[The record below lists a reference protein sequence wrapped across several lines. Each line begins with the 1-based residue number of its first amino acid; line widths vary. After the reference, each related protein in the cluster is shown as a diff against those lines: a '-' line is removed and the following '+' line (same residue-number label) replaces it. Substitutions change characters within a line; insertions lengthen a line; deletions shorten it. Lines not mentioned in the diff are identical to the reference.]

1 MRKPNDRKQSILEAL
16 THMLETQPGSRIT
29 TAKLAAEV
37 GVSEAALYRHFPSKA
52 KMYEG
57 LIDFIEESIFSRVTR
72 ILSEEKQTT
81 RRCELLM
88 TMLLAFAERNPGL
101 CRILTG
107 EALSGETDYL
117 RVRVFKFFDRIEA
130 QIKQIL
136 RESDVRKDISVVVD
150 MSVAANLILSVAD
163 GKIAQYVRS
172 DFRAKPTVGWT
183 QQWDAL
189 KYGLFETVE

>member
-1 MRKPNDRKQSILEAL
+1 MRKPSERKQSILEAL

-29 TAKLAAEV
+29 TAKLAVEV

-57 LIDFIEESIFSRVTR
+57 LIDFIEESIFSRVNR
-72 ILSEEKQTT
+72 ILEEEKSTT
-81 RRCELLM
+81 LRCELLM

-107 EALSGETDYL
+107 EALAGETDYL
-117 RVRVFKFFDRIEA
+117 RVRVFQFFDRIEA
-130 QIKQIL
+130 QLKQIL
-136 RESDVRKDISVVVD
+136 RESDVRKDIRVVVD
-150 MSVAANLILSVAD
+150 MGVAANLILSVAD

-172 DFRAKPTVGWT
+172 DFRVKPTQGWNL
-183 QQWDAL
+183 QWDSVR
-189 KYGLFETVE
+189 YGLFEAIN

>member
-1 MRKPNDRKQSILEAL
+1 MPKASDRKQRILEAL

-29 TAKLAAEV
+29 TAKLAVEV

-72 ILSEEKQTT
+72 ILAEEKQTT
-81 RRCELLM
+81 RRCEVLM

-117 RVRVFKFFDRIEA
+117 RVRVFKFFDRIEV
-130 QIKQIL
+130 QLKQIL
-136 RESDVRKDISVVVD
+136 RESDVRKDIRVVVD
-150 MSVAANLILSVAD
+150 MGVAANLILSVAD

-172 DFRAKPTVGWT
+172 DFRSKPTLGWD
-183 QQWDAL
+183 QQWDSL
-189 KYGLFETVE
+189 KYGLFEAVA

>member
-1 MRKPNDRKQSILEAL
+1 MPKASDRKQSILEAL

-29 TAKLAAEV
+29 TAKLAVEV

-72 ILSEEKQTT
+72 ILDEEKQTT
-81 RRCELLM
+81 RRCEVLM

-117 RVRVFKFFDRIEA
+117 RVRVFKFFDRMEA
-130 QIKQIL
+130 QLKQIL
-136 RESDVRKDISVVVD
+136 RESDVRKDIRVVVD
-150 MSVAANLILSVAD
+150 MGVAANLILSVAD

-172 DFRAKPTVGWT
+172 DFRAKPSQGWG

-189 KYGLFETVE
+189 KYGLFEAVE

>member
-1 MRKPNDRKQSILEAL
+1 MRKPSERKQSILEAL
-16 THMLETQPGSRIT
+16 THMLEKQPGSRIT
-29 TAKLAAEV
+29 TAKLAVEV

-57 LIDFIEESIFSRVTR
+57 LIDFIEESIFSRVNR
-72 ILSEEKQTT
+72 ILEEEKSTT

-107 EALSGETDYL
+107 EALAGETDYL
-117 RVRVFKFFDRIEA
+117 RVRVFQFFDRIEA
-130 QIKQIL
+130 QLKQIL
-136 RESDVRKDISVVVD
+136 RESDVRKDIRVVVD
-150 MSVAANLILSVAD
+150 MGVAANLILSVAD

-172 DFRAKPTVGWT
+172 DFRVKPTQGWNL
-183 QQWDAL
+183 QWDSVR
-189 KYGLFETVE
+189 YGLFEAIN